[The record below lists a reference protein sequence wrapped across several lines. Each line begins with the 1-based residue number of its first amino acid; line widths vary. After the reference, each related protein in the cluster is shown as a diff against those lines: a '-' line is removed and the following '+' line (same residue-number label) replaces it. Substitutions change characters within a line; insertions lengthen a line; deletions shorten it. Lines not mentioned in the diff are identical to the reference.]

1 MNREPSTSVLPA
13 PKGDSFSPEPAGAPS
28 LTDEADALLALDRR
42 SGHPLTVTRA
52 VEALLVIVFALVP
65 LLAIAY
71 LKLFQDPSLRI
82 VNLPFHEIAIAV
94 AIAESAFITY
104 VTWRCYLSSGEPF
117 LRWLT
122 LSFLSFTLIYA
133 PHGLFTRMAEDH
145 LWLFLFFGP
154 VSRFVMAAC
163 IFIGLRAYGDPA
175 DAPEKRRDPAFWGR
189 CVAILLGLNLIIG
202 LATHTLPDAI
212 PTLRLL
218 FEYGA
223 LAFAFFGI
231 ALMLARR
238 HRSPLMLLCALALAY
253 FAQSSLGFV
262 LARAWDHLWWL
273 SHAISAGGFLI
284 LSYGVLH
291 AYHTTRSFS
300 LVFGHEELINA
311 LRAAKHRADE
321 AVGQLRIANEDLA
334 RLAATDSLTGVA
346 NRRHFI
352 ARSESELT
360 RSKRNSMPLSVL
372 ALDLDH
378 FKRINDSFGHETG
391 DRVLQHFC
399 DTVGKILRPSDLLG
413 RLGGEEFMVLLPEA
427 DAGEAML
434 IAERIRRTV
443 AAQSAAFGLPPIT
456 TSIGIACHAK
466 NDDSL
471 EDLFRIADD
480 RLYRAKHLGRNRVV
494 GTDEVPAG
502 EDTAAPAI

>member
-1 MNREPSTSVLPA
+1 MNREPSTSVLSA
-13 PKGDSFSPEPAGAPS
+13 PKDDSFSLEPAGGPS
-28 LTDEADALLALDRR
+28 LTDEADTLLALDRG

-71 LKLFQDPSLRI
+71 LKLYQDPSLRI
-82 VNLPFHEIAIAV
+82 VNLTFHEIAIAV

-163 IFIGLRAYGDPA
+163 IFIGLRAYGEPA
-175 DAPEKRRDPAFWGR
+175 DSQERRRDPAFWLR
-189 CVAILLGLNLIIG
+189 CVGIFLGINLVVGATTHLLP
-202 LATHTLPDAI
+202 AAM
-212 PTLRLL
+212 PTLRLVI
-218 FEYGA
+218 EYGA
-223 LAFAFFGI
+223 LTLSLLGI
-231 ALMLARR
+231 VLMLARR

-262 LARAWDHLWWL
+262 LAKAWDHLWWL

-300 LVFGHEELINA
+300 LVFGHEELIEA

-321 AVGQLRIANEDLA
+321 AAGQLRVANEGLA
-334 RLAATDSLTGVA
+334 RLAATDPLTGVA

-352 ARSESELT
+352 ARGESELT
-360 RSKRNSMPLSVL
+360 RGKRNGMALSVL

-399 DTVGKILRPSDLLG
+399 DTVGKVLRPSDLLG

-427 DAGEAML
+427 DASEAML
-434 IAERIRRTV
+434 IAERIRHAV
-443 AAQSAAFGLPPIT
+443 VEQSAAADLPPIT
-456 TSIGIACHAK
+456 TSIGVASR
-466 NDDSL
+466 NRDNGDDDSL
-471 EDLFRIADD
+471 ESLFRIADD

-494 GTDEVPAG
+494 GTDEAPAG
-502 EDTAAPAI
+502 